1 MGFYGHPPG
10 MNDALRVERDKRL
23 NDRSVGVP
31 IATVAGSANGN
42 PDMQKLYTAPLAS
55 SMMTTDGPNG
65 IRMGYVTNV
74 IGNQFISPGE
84 PMLKLPTSTNPG
96 FSGTYTTP
104 QPQLSSTAHS
114 ESEMTVSCSG
124 LLPPSG
130 GPFPW
135 VYYHSIG
142 TGDMP
147 AGYYYFL
154 SPTDGPHPGKGPGWP
169 P

>member
-1 MGFYGHPPG
+1 MPFYGHPPG
-10 MNDALRVERDKRL
+10 MSDFLRSVKDRQQ
-23 NDRSVGVP
+23 NDRQVGVP
-31 IATVAGSANGN
+31 IATLAGSGNGN
-42 PDMQKLYTAPLAS
+42 PDMRKLYSPELQS
-55 SMMTTDGPNG
+55 STMTLDGPHG
-65 IRMGYVTNV
+65 MQCGFITNI
-74 IGNQFISPGE
+74 IGNQFFTPGDPLIKE
-84 PMLKLPTSTNPG
+84 HTSTSNFG
-96 FSGTYTTP
+96 GTFVRTQATTP
-104 QPQLSSTAHS
+104 DTPHS

-124 LLPPSG
+124 LLPPPG

-135 VYYHSIG
+135 TYYHSIG